1 MYTLL
6 RITTS
11 RNTDFVFERDFERNV
26 LESVRFDRYVQ
37 SETLRTLYL
46 DQGVEVE
53 TDATASKR
61 IDNKEL
67 WFVTLREIFLV
78 FQPFRYDYF
87 CRKTLILD
95 EICIKTYCDSI
106 FKLISYRVFLRA
118 FYFFIFTLF
127 FFNYMFGLKWKT
139 SIWSSELF

>member
-67 WFVTLREIFLV
+67 
-78 FQPFRYDYF
+78 
-87 CRKTLILD
+87 
-95 EICIKTYCDSI
+95 
-106 FKLISYRVFLRA
+106 
-118 FYFFIFTLF
+118 
-127 FFNYMFGLKWKT
+127 
-139 SIWSSELF
+139 